1 MSTTR
6 TCVRKV
12 LDSNQRAEE
21 SAYGLAS
28 RCLRPDSANFP
39 DSASGPDCEG
49 NHDETVL
56 RIWGRVDLNHRTI
69 WT

>member
-39 DSASGPDCEG
+39 DSAFRP
-49 NHDETVL
+49 
-56 RIWGRVDLNHRTI
+56 I
-69 WT
+69 